1 MPNSPLTLSIIGA
14 GNIGTAIAQGLIDS
28 SKTLVDSII
37 LTKRN
42 LGSLAHFTKHG
53 VQLSS
58 NNDDTISKSDIVILA
73 LQPAQIVPFIQ
84 KHQAILLEKKPLL
97 ASVATN
103 ITLEQ
108 MQTAL
113 SPSVETKSEAL
124 NIPLYR
130 IMPNTAIAVK
140 ESMTCISRTNTTT
153 SQDEFIEALFSTVGQ
168 VLFINDELM
177 NAATVLCACGTAFA
191 LRYIRAASQ
200 GGTEIGFHAEDAL
213 KLAAQTVKGAATLIT
228 QTNQHPEQA
237 IDQVTTPMGCTIAG
251 MNEMEHQGFS
261 SAAIK
266 GIRRSYERA
275 KDI

>member
-1 MPNSPLTLSIIGA
+1 MKILPLTVSIIGA
-14 GNIGTAIAQGLIDS
+14 GNIGSAIANGLLDAPKS
-28 SKTLVDSII
+28 MVETII
-37 LTKRN
+37 LTKRT
-42 LGSLAHFTKHG
+42 LKSLANFSEQG
-53 VQLSS
+53 VLLTS
-58 NNDDTISKSDIVILA
+58 NNAEAIAKADIVILA
-73 LQPAQIVPFIQ
+73 LQPSQILPFI
-84 KHQAILLEKKPLL
+84 KEHLTSLLEKKPIL

-103 ITLEQ
+103 IKLEQ
-108 MQTAL
+108 MMQAIRSSAISTESAML
-113 SPSVETKSEAL
+113 
-124 NIPLYR
+124 PLYR

-140 ESMTCISRTNTTT
+140 ESMTCISRTNTSTE
-153 SQDEFIEALFSTVGQ
+153 QDMLIENLFKTVGE
-168 VLFINDELM
+168 VLFIEDELM

-228 QTNQHPEQA
+228 QTKQHPEQA

>member
-1 MPNSPLTLSIIGA
+1 MKILPLTVSIIGA
-14 GNIGTAIAQGLIDS
+14 GNIGSAIANGLLDAPKSMIE
-28 SKTLVDSII
+28 TII
-37 LTKRN
+37 LTKRT
-42 LGSLAHFTKHG
+42 LKSLAHFTEQG
-53 VQLSS
+53 VLLTS
-58 NNDDTISKSDIVILA
+58 NNAEAIAKADIVILA
-73 LQPAQIVPFIQ
+73 LQPSQILPFI
-84 KHQAILLEKKPLL
+84 KEHLTSLLEKKPIL

-103 ITLEQ
+103 IKLEQ
-108 MQTAL
+108 LMQAIRASAISTENAAL
-113 SPSVETKSEAL
+113 
-124 NIPLYR
+124 PLYR

-140 ESMTCISRTNTTT
+140 ESMTCISRTNTTME
-153 SQDEFIEALFSTVGQ
+153 QDMLIENLFKTVGE
-168 VLFINDELM
+168 VLFIEDELM

-228 QTNQHPEQA
+228 QTKQHPEQA